1 MFMIIKKNKEK
12 TKEQFIKGK
21 LTEIE
26 IITPNVA
33 DRVLVSADKNLGLE
47 EIMEEALE
55 CKTHEDGMKVSLF
68 LYSLLS
74 AKLKRLFS
82 ITESVVA
89 LTAVEL
95 IEKFDINIASKNE
108 IMSEGN
114 MRLFLN
120 KITTTKEVTSEEIE
134 QEYQNNVSKNAKKKK
149 ENKKTEDKN
158 RIKEEL
164 QIKKNGTVLV
174 DFFNTVMSKLLTK
187 IGSKKDVTIHIL
199 DCVKIP
205 VTTNNTNYELS
216 TVINYEG
223 KTMRGYKM
231 GVLRRLTDFG
241 GVIEYL
247 INGTMSDNDMSL
259 TKDKVTLYDGFKKG
273 DYLIADRGF
282 ACLEFIKR
290 MVNKGMH
297 VIIPVKKNMDIFMET
312 IRQAKELKESDW
324 QEHPNSKRK
333 GQTIALIRDL
343 KGTWLEEKEKTKKPE
358 KALETA
364 LDFSACVVRI
374 EKDKNQDIVEASN
387 NAEDETDVMYEDD
400 KYIYI
405 VIVSTNTNLKA
416 SEIIRYYELR
426 PEIEEDFRQ
435 LKDIWKMCTFTSTK
449 YTMIMCQ
456 IVMTML
462 AYNLFNIYKNTEA
475 GSKYINKS
483 MRKIANEEKR
493 DKYPFDEVSY
503 LILCGKIYCII
514 EGVELLDLY
523 ADCPKEIRQKLRP
536 LLSRS

>member
-1 MFMIIKKNKEK
+1 MIIKKNKEK
-12 TKEQFIKGK
+12 AKKQFLNGK

-33 DRVLVSADKNLGLE
+33 DRVLVNADKNLNLE
-47 EIMEEALE
+47 EIMEESLSF
-55 CKTHEDGMKVSLF
+55 KTHEDGMKASLF

-82 ITESVVA
+82 ITESVVS

-95 IEKFDINIASKNE
+95 INKFDINIATKKE

-114 MRLFLN
+114 MRLFLK
-120 KITTTKEVTSEEIE
+120 KITTTEEVTPEEID
-134 QEYQNNVSKNAKKKK
+134 QEYQNNVFKNAKKKK
-149 ENKKTEDKN
+149 EENKKTEDKN
-158 RIKEEL
+158 IIKQQL

-174 DFFNTVMSKLLTK
+174 DFFNAVMSKILSK
-187 IGSKKDVTIHIL
+187 IISKTEPAIHVL

-205 VTTNNTNYELS
+205 VTVSNTNYELS

-247 INGTMSDNDMSL
+247 INGTMSDNDMTL
-259 TKDKVTLYDGFKKG
+259 TKDKIIEYDEFQKG

-282 ACLEFIKR
+282 ACLEFIKK
-290 MVNKGMH
+290 MVNKGVN
-297 VIIPVKKNMDIFMET
+297 VIIPVKKNMDIFIET
-312 IRQAKELKESDW
+312 MKQAKELKEYDW

-333 GQTIALIRDL
+333 GQSIALIKDL
-343 KGTWLEEKEKTKKPE
+343 KGTWLDEKEKTKKPG

-364 LDFSACVVRI
+364 LDFSACIVRI
-374 EKDKNQDIVEASN
+374 EKDTNKDIVEASN
-387 NAEDETDVMYEDD
+387 NAEDETDIMYEDD

-416 SEIIRYYELR
+416 SEIIHYYELR

-435 LKDIWKMCTFTSTK
+435 LKDIWQMCTFTSTK
-449 YTMIMCQ
+449 YSMIMCQ
-456 IVMTML
+456 IVMTIL
-462 AYNLFNIYKNTEA
+462 AYNLFNLYKNTKD
-475 GSKYINKS
+475 GNKYINKS

-493 DKYPFDEVSY
+493 DRYPFDEVSY
-503 LILCGKIYCII
+503 LILCGKIYCFI

-523 ADCPKEIRQKLRP
+523 AECSDEIRKRIRP
-536 LLSRS
+536 LLSRN